1 MTCYHMSVEPYYGSF
16 GKGIRE
22 GPCILVRV
30 ALVLPPCFFSF
41 LASIPLTQRP
51 LYAYVVTRFLCLAML
66 GGEAA
71 DVRRRCNGRYDTSIA
86 VDTLGLI

>member
-1 MTCYHMSVEPYYGSF
+1 M
-16 GKGIRE
+16 
-22 GPCILVRV
+22 RV

-41 LASIPLTQRP
+41 LASIPLTQGP
-51 LYAYVVTRFLCLAML
+51 LYAYVVTRFPCLAMLGGRAEGGSRWL

-71 DVRRRCNGRYDTSIA
+71 DVRRRCNGRCDTSIA